1 MSVSHR
7 VPADMKLLFVA
18 DLHYTLKQFDW
29 LLARASEFDGI
40 IIGGDLLDLSSAL
53 DISVQITVVEKYL
66 DRLRAKTRLMVSS
79 GNHDG
84 DGRNAA
90 DESVSRWIREIRS
103 SGIVVDGSSIEWE
116 GSLITVCPWW
126 DGPVSRAELEL
137 QLESDAHRAPKHW
150 IWVHHAPPSGSP
162 LCWTGRKFVGDE
174 YLRGWI
180 ERFQPNLVLCG
191 HVHNA
196 PFVVNGSWIDRIGT
210 TTIFNPGKQ
219 IGPAP
224 TCIVFDL
231 DSGTAEWT
239 SLAGISIDRFAVPG
253 SLVPGAND
261 LSVRTV

>member
-1 MSVSHR
+1 
-7 VPADMKLLFVA
+7 MKLLFVA

-29 LLARASEFDGI
+29 LLARASEFDGV

-103 SGIVVDGSSIEWE
+103 SGIVVDGASIEWE

-137 QLESDAHRAPKHW
+137 LLERDALRAPKHW

-162 LCWTGRKFVGDE
+162 LGWTGRKFVGDE

-196 PFVVNGSWIDRIGT
+196 PFVTNGSWIDRIGV

-219 IGPAP
+219 TGPEP

-231 DSGTAEWT
+231 ASGTAEWT